1 MVEFSWSAE
10 KEERL
15 KAARGVSFEE
25 VQTAIEEG
33 GLIDVVPNP
42 DPEQPRGLMYIVLMR
57 GYTWVVPFHR
67 DGHTIVL
74 HTAFPDRRMMNRYGF
89 R

>member
-1 MVEFSWSAE
+1 MEFSWSAE

-33 GLIDVVPNP
+33 GLIDVIPNP
-42 DPEQPRGLMYIVLMR
+42 DPEQPSGLMYVVLMR
-57 GYTWVVPFHR
+57 DYTWVVPFHH
-67 DGHTIVL
+67 DADTIVL
-74 HTAFPDRRMMNRYGF
+74 HTAFPDRRMMKKYGF

>member
-1 MVEFSWSAE
+1 MEFVWNSE

-15 KAARGVSFEE
+15 KTSRGVTFEE

-33 GLIDVVPNP
+33 GLIDVIPNP
-42 DPEQPRGLMYIVLMR
+42 DPEQPDGRMYVVLMHD
-57 GYTWVVPFHR
+57 YTWVVPFHR
-67 DGHTIVL
+67 DANSIVL
-74 HTAFPDRRMMNRYGF
+74 HTAFPDRRMMKRYGF